1 MARHRRDLA
10 QPGTPLAERRL
21 GLRRRRL
28 HGHPPR
34 SRHARGPR
42 PARRRSRG
50 LRNQGAPRS
59 RPEPLVRSAPVVS
72 RAARLLRLVGRGP
85 EQLGVDLRRRLRL
98 DLRRRTRPVLPAQL
112 RAAAARPQLVEP
124 GGRAGVRADPA
135 VLVRPRRR
143 RIPHRRRARDL
154 QGPGAARRSG
164 DPGARHASPLLD
176 VPPGDARGP
185 ARHGARS
192 RRPTTRRGSSSARRT
207 RSKSNSGPDTSA
219 DGDQLDLAF
228 AFMLTHANL
237 DADEMRG
244 VVAEIEA
251 ALPADAWPCWAG
263 LEPRHRPPR
272 HALGSTAT
280 TRERAA
286 RS

>member
-1 MARHRRDLA
+1 MGNPWWRDAVLYQVYPRSFADANGDGIGDLAGVTRAARVPRVARHRRDLA
-10 QPGTPLAERRL
+10 QPGTPFAERRL

-28 HGHPPR
+28 HGHPPG

-42 PARRRSRG
+42 PARRRSRAP
-50 LRNQGAPRS
+50 RNQGAPRS

-72 RAARLLRLVGRGP
+72 RAARLLRLVRRGP

-98 DLRRRTRPVLPAQL
+98 DARRRTRPVLPAQL

-154 QGPGAARRSG
+154 QGPRAARRSG

-176 VPPGDARGP
+176 VPTGDARGP
-185 ARHGARS
+185 AGMADARGDA
-192 RRPTTRRGSSSARRT
+192 TTRRGSSSARPT
-207 RSKSNSGPDTSA
+207 RWKSSSGPGTSA
-219 DGDQLDLAF
+219 
-228 AFMLTHANL
+228 
-237 DADEMRG
+237 
-244 VVAEIEA
+244 
-251 ALPADAWPCWAG
+251 
-263 LEPRHRPPR
+263 
-272 HALGSTAT
+272 TAT
-280 TRERAA
+280 SSIS
-286 RS
+286 RSRSC